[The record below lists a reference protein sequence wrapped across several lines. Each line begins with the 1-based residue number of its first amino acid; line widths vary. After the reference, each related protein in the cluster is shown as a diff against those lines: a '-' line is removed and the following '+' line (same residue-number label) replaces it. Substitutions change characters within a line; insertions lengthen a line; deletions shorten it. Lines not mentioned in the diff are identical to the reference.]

1 MKEELSINFKKIG
14 IIETPYEKVAPYQP
28 FEKDVNS
35 FKVIID
41 PEYSEG
47 LERLSSFKYIY
58 LLYFIDK
65 YNGEG
70 DLVFKPDWTREDIDV
85 GIFASRSPGRPNPIG
100 LSITLIKK
108 IEKNIIYTTGLD
120 VFNGTPLLDI
130 KPYIKDLDVKP
141 EANFGWLDELKD
153 KGHFAKHLMGI
164 PHD

>member
-1 MKEELSINFKKIG
+1 M
-14 IIETPYEKVAPYQP
+14 
-28 FEKDVNS
+28 
-35 FKVIID
+35 
-41 PEYSEG
+41 
-47 LERLSSFKYIY
+47 
-58 LLYFIDK
+58 
-65 YNGEG
+65 
-70 DLVFKPDWTREDIDV
+70 
-85 GIFASRSPGRPNPIG
+85 
-100 LSITLIKK
+100 